1 MQSCS
6 DPNQG
11 WQLSSVV
18 QPRRVS
24 RCRPGCADF
33 RIFLDD
39 FGMDYAGLSYLAGLD
54 FDGIKIE
61 LVSAFGSTLFQGYD
75 VAKPIKLSD
84 TVSWTHAFAA

>member
-1 MQSCS
+1 M
-6 DPNQG
+6 G
-11 WQLSSVV
+11 
-18 QPRRVS
+18 
-24 RCRPGCADF
+24 
-33 RIFLDD
+33 
-39 FGMDYAGLSYLAGLD
+39 YAGLSYLAGLD